1 MYKIDNFEFID
12 GVFEACKYIESLGYK
27 IIIITNQSG
36 ISRGYYSESDFQI
49 ITNWM
54 ITQFHNN
61 GINIM
66 DVLHCPHSPK
76 ENCACRKPKPGM
88 LLKAKKNHNINMSK
102 SWLVGDKETD
112 ITAAINS
119 GIKQTIIV
127 KSGHKINEKTSNAKF
142 ILDSIKDLKDI
153 ID

>member
-1 MYKIDNFEFID
+1 
-12 GVFEACKYIESLGYK
+12 
-27 IIIITNQSG
+27 
-36 ISRGYYSESDFQI
+36 
-49 ITNWM
+49 
-54 ITQFHNN
+54 
-61 GINIM
+61 
-66 DVLHCPHSPK
+66 
-76 ENCACRKPKPGM
+76 
-88 LLKAKKNHNINMSK
+88 MSK